1 MLLLLLLL
9 LARGLKGVTT
19 RAICGC
25 GTRMVD
31 ALPSLLAQFTVLEL
45 ELEGLGCGMDD
56 LDGFRLPH
64 PTTWTLLSALGI
76 SNPARPG
83 HKPTMTPT
91 FCHITIQCDEHDGIW
106 PTDCTILRCCPSVC
120 DDSECTRPTQPD
132 SPRTS
137 PPANSEDQTWKPT
150 MKPMHRAT
158 DANNINV
165 RSSNGGTEDANTG
178 RCEVRLTYECA
189 KGLPLREM
197 IESWP

>member
-1 MLLLLLLL
+1 MRDSDGRCCPF
-9 LARGLKGVTT
+9 LARTIHCFGVGVG
-19 RAICGC
+19 RI
-25 GTRMVD
+25 RVR
-31 ALPSLLAQFTVLEL
+31 
-45 ELEGLGCGMDD
+45 
-56 LDGFRLPH
+56 DGRSRWIQIPH

-76 SNPARPG
+76 SNPARLG

-106 PTDCTILRCCPSVC
+106 PTDCTILRCFPSVC
-120 DDSECTRPTQPD
+120 DDSECARPTHPD

-178 RCEVRLTYECA
+178 RCEGRLTYECA